1 MTGTTN
7 RYGTYEV
14 DRKTFG
20 GVIYPSDYNT
30 DYRGKDNVRGSQIVK
45 RIISDRNFDY
55 RCKKNIELRNIQK
68 QGGSKNA

>member
-1 MTGTTN
+1 MTETHN
-7 RYGTYEV
+7 KYATYKV
-14 DRKTFG
+14 DHTTFG

-30 DYRGKDNVRGSQIVK
+30 DYRGKDNIRGSQIAQ

-68 QGGSKNA
+68 QGGPKNA